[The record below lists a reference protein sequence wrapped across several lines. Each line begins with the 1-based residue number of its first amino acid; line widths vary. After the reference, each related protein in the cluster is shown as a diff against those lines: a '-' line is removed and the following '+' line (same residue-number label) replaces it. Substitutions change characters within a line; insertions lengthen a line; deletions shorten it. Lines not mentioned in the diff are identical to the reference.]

1 MEPLDQFF
9 GRLRLACIALVV
21 IGLGFVWFDLT
32 IAAQPTGAA
41 NYPVYNFTNIT
52 TNTTTQVLT
61 GDGVLHTVCINN
73 AGAASNTASIYDDD
87 DGTSLPIGVID
98 TVELNGRC
106 FLYDA
111 AVTTG
116 IRVITGTGTAAD
128 LTVTYRALR

>member
-1 MEPLDQFF
+1 MYKVGAGL
-9 GRLRLACIALVV
+9 IAAFLCSVLLVIHV
-21 IGLGFVWFDLT
+21 
-32 IAAQPTGAA
+32 AAQPTSSPT
-41 NYPVYNFTNIT
+41 YPVYNFTNIT
-52 TNTTTQVLT
+52 TNDTTQVLT